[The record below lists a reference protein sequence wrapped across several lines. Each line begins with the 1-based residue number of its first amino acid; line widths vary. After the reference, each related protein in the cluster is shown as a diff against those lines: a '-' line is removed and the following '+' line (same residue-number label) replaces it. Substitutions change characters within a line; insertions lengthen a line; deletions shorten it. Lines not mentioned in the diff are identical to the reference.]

1 VSQGT
6 EAGDM
11 GPDDFLRAVVAAARR
26 AWPTLSPEEVVVKF
40 QGGRVLQ
47 IPVDPTHLRSTE
59 AKGKGVS
66 LSGIKREVLKV
77 IEAGR
82 RRYHLSDM
90 MDALKAQS
98 VRASSKQVQ
107 RVLTALQRD
116 GVCDN
121 EKDQH
126 GSGYG
131 LVAWSE

>member
-1 VSQGT
+1 
-6 EAGDM
+6 M
-11 GPDDFLRAVVAAARR
+11 GAEEFLRLVMAAARR
-26 AWPTLSPEEVVVKF
+26 VWPSLTPEELVIRF
-40 QGGRVLQ
+40 QGGKEFRS
-47 IPVDPTHLRSTE
+47 PVDPHHLRSTE
-59 AKGKGVS
+59 EKGKAASLTGV
-66 LSGIKREVLKV
+66 KREVLKV